1 MQEPASSAAHTRT
14 MAELPGFTP
23 SVNRSIIAGIPGL
36 PAGLSGARAF
46 DWLSSVGIA
55 RRVRERL
62 PGIDLAP
69 VPDGLGPDVIIA
81 AAPYP
86 RALDALV
93 AAGDPTA
100 TGLADDLGVALA
112 GLVAVLVLGPP
123 EARAARRDW
132 PVEHWERWA
141 AVRRIGL
148 GGGIASGALGRRMVT
163 AANAWLPRLGA
174 DDARLAVADD
184 PGSLALRGAA
194 TRLPDGR
201 AVLVDAGLTSIKR
214 GLADVHG
221 GRCVTVTTMS
231 AVAPP
236 GRPRAGALADFL
248 ADAAAD
254 VVPGPSVSSAGFAIA
269 ADVDA
274 TGQPPAGQ
282 PGYYGSLGMVPL
294 ERRLADRLRDRLGH
308 PVAVAAVNDGDAAAA
323 AMAGAADAVIMLGT
337 AIGVGLNV

>member
-1 MQEPASSAAHTRT
+1 
-14 MAELPGFTP
+14 MAEMPGFTP
-23 SVNRSIIAGIPGL
+23 SVNRSIIAGIPDL
-36 PAGLSGARAF
+36 PAALRGARAF

-55 RRVRERL
+55 RHVRERL

-69 VPDGLGPDVIIA
+69 VPDGLGPGVIIA

-86 RALDALV
+86 RTLDAMV
-93 AAGDPTA
+93 MAGDAAATA
-100 TGLADDLGVALA
+100 LADDLGVALA

-123 EARAARRDW
+123 EARAARPDW
-132 PVEHWERWA
+132 PAGHWEHWA

-148 GGGIASGALGRRMVT
+148 GGGIASGVLGRRLVASAT
-163 AANAWLPRLGA
+163 AWLPRLGA
-174 DDARLAVADD
+174 GEVQLQLADD

-201 AVLVDAGLTSIKR
+201 AVLVDAGLTWIKR

-221 GRCVTVTTMS
+221 GRCVSLTTMA

-236 GRPRAGALADFL
+236 LGPRAGALADFL

-254 VVPGPSVSSAGFAIA
+254 VVSGSSVSSAGFAIA

-274 TGQPPAGQ
+274 TGRPLAGQ
-282 PGYYGSLGMVPL
+282 PGLYGSLGTVPL
-294 ERRLADRLRDRLGH
+294 ARRLADRLRDRLGY
-308 PVAVAAVNDGDAAAA
+308 PVTVQIVNDGDAAAA